1 MPFSFYP
8 LFPMPYFEIILVALA
23 LSMDAFAVAIAT
35 GVRLCQINRRQFFR
49 LCFHFGLFQCLMPI
63 IGWALGLTVR
73 HYIEAWDHWVAF
85 ALLTLVAINM
95 IRESLSHEDDEK
107 ESCLDPTKG
116 WSLVL
121 LSVATSIDAL
131 AVGLSIAALGYSIWL
146 PAAVIGV
153 VCAGLTF
160 VGLHIGRITAG
171 ATVLG
176 SRAALLGGLTL
187 LGIGL
192 NILREHGAL
201 PF

>member
-1 MPFSFYP
+1 
-8 LFPMPYFEIILVALA
+8 MPYFEIMLLALA

-35 GVRLCQINRRQFFR
+35 GVRLRKINRRQFFR

-85 ALLTLVAINM
+85 ALLTLVGINM
-95 IRESLSHEDDEK
+95 IRESLGNDDEEQ
-107 ESCLDPTKG
+107 ESTADPTKG
-116 WSLVL
+116 LSLVL

-146 PAAVIGV
+146 PAAIIGV

-201 PF
+201 PFF